1 MLKAITSFTVVV
13 DEVRNVRPE
22 KLVEPTPKIKLVE
35 IALFKSAFLM
45 LRRTVPMPLVIVV
58 RLPTVKVVAT
68 SVIKM
73 ILLIG
78 NIPTIGDYTSKRAHF
93 QKFVVNVGALL
104 QNERIQERP
113 FHH

>member
-13 DEVRNVRPE
+13 DEVRNVLPE
-22 KLVEPTPKIKLVE
+22 KLVGPTLKIKRVE

-45 LRRTVPMPLVIVV
+45 LRRTVLMPLVIVV
-58 RLPTVKVVAT
+58 RLPTVKVGAI

-78 NIPTIGDYTSKRAHF
+78 KMPRIGDYTLKRTNF
-93 QKFVVNVGALL
+93 QKFVKDACAG
-104 QNERIQERP
+104 
-113 FHH
+113 HKK